1 MEAQSGAFLCRIV
14 IVRLPFSFAAFKRTP
29 RDLPSAP
36 DILGKV
42 AALAISSEMK
52 IIQNPFQLPE
62 TVSEITGLQ
71 HNRTGLA

>member
-14 IVRLPFSFAAFKRTP
+14 IVRLPFPFAAFKRMP
-29 RDLPSAP
+29 RDLPLAP
-36 DILGKV
+36 DILREV

-62 TVSEITGLQ
+62 TVSAITDLQ
-71 HNRTGLA
+71 HDRTGLA